1 MLKTLAQQRNKVE
14 HFVYT
19 KILKPFFFKHDPE
32 MVHDR
37 MTTFGKVLGKTAITR
52 AVVGAMF
59 GYSDP
64 KLAQN
69 ILGIH
74 FKNPVGLSAGFDK
87 NAELIDIIPS
97 VGFGFMEVGSITG
110 EPCEGN
116 PKPRLWRLPKSK
128 GLVVYYGLR
137 NDGSKAIAARLSKR
151 LASGRRGKGGQFA
164 IPVGTSVA
172 MTNCSAN
179 EDIPAAVRDY
189 VKAFTALADIGQYTT
204 INISCPN
211 TSGGQPFV
219 ESANLE
225 ALLAAIDAAIVTQ
238 KNSSKGKNSLKQKP
252 VFVKFSPDMTMEH
265 VDKLIDIIHRH
276 RVDGVICT
284 NLTKKKGNDKIL
296 DPLPEHGGV
305 SGKPVES
312 LSNDLISHIYQREL
326 KRELKSER
334 NQGKNTP
341 KDTKRLVVI
350 GTGGIFT
357 AEDAYKKIRLGA
369 SLVQMITG
377 MVFEGPQVVS
387 DINIGLSDLLTRDGF
402 TNISEAVGA
411 DVWMHGV

>member
-1 MLKTLAQQRNKVE
+1 MA
-14 HFVYT
+14 
-19 KILKPFFFKHDPE
+19 
-32 MVHDR
+32 
-37 MTTFGKVLGKTAITR
+37 LGKTAITR
-52 AVVGAMF
+52 ATVGAMF

-64 KLAQN
+64 RLVQN
-69 ILGIH
+69 ILGIE

-116 PKPRLWRLPKSK
+116 PQPRLWRLPKSK
-128 GLVVYYGLR
+128 GLVVYYGLK

-151 LASGRRGKGGQFA
+151 LVRRGPFA

-179 EDIPAAVRDY
+179 EDINAAILDY
-189 VKAFTALADIGQYTT
+189 VKAFDVLADIGQYTT

-219 ESANLE
+219 EPENLE
-225 ALLAAIDAAIVTQ
+225 ILLTAIDKIASQ
-238 KNSSKGKNSLKQKP
+238 KSI
-252 VFVKFSPDMTMEH
+252 FVKFSPDMTMEQ
-265 VDKLIDIIHRH
+265 VDKLLDIIHRH

-284 NLTKKKGNDKIL
+284 NLTKKKGNEKIL
-296 DPLPEHGGV
+296 DPLPEHGGI

-312 LSNDLISHIYQREL
+312 LSNDLISHIYQQEL
-326 KRELKSER
+326 KREQ
-334 NQGKNTP
+334 NQEKNVP
-341 KDTKRLVVI
+341 KDTKKLIVI

-387 DINIGLSDLLTRDGF
+387 DINIGLSNLLVRDGF
-402 TNISEAVGA
+402 KNISEAVGA

>member
-1 MLKTLAQQRNKVE
+1 MLKTLVQQRNKVE
-14 HFVYT
+14 HFAYAKV
-19 KILKPFFFKHDPE
+19 LKPIFFRHDPE
-32 MVHDR
+32 AVHDR
-37 MTTFGKVLGKTAITR
+37 MTAFGVALGKTAITR
-52 AVVGAMF
+52 ATVGAMF

-64 KLAQN
+64 RLVQN
-69 ILGIH
+69 ILGIE

-116 PKPRLWRLPKSK
+116 PQPRLWRLPKSK
-128 GLVVYYGLR
+128 GLVVYYGLK

-151 LASGRRGKGGQFA
+151 LVRRGPFA

-179 EDIPAAVRDY
+179 EDINAAILDY
-189 VKAFTALADIGQYTT
+189 VKAFDVLADIGQYTT

-219 ESANLE
+219 EPENLE
-225 ALLAAIDAAIVTQ
+225 ILLTAIDKIASQ
-238 KNSSKGKNSLKQKP
+238 KSI
-252 VFVKFSPDMTMEH
+252 FVKFSPDMTMEQ
-265 VDKLIDIIHRH
+265 VDKLLDIIHRH

-284 NLTKKKGNDKIL
+284 NLTKKKGNEKIL
-296 DPLPEHGGV
+296 DPLPEHGGI

-312 LSNDLISHIYQREL
+312 LSNDLISHIYQQEL
-326 KRELKSER
+326 KREQ
-334 NQGKNTP
+334 NQEKNVP
-341 KDTKRLVVI
+341 KDTKKLIVI

-387 DINIGLSDLLTRDGF
+387 DINIGLSNLLVRDGF
-402 TNISEAVGA
+402 KNISEAVGA

>member
-1 MLKTLAQQRNKVE
+1 MIKSIAQQRNKIE
-14 HFVYT
+14 HFFYA

-32 MVHDR
+32 VVHDR
-37 MTTFGKVLGKTAITR
+37 MTAFGKVLGKTAITR
-52 AVVGAMF
+52 AAVRSMF

-64 KLAQN
+64 KLIQN
-69 ILGIH
+69 ILGIT
-74 FKNPVGLSAGFDK
+74 FRNPVGLSAGFDK

-137 NDGSKAIAARLSKR
+137 NDGSKVIATRLSQR
-151 LASGRRGKGGQFA
+151 LAKRGSFA

-179 EDIPAAVRDY
+179 EDITAAVRDY

-219 ESANLE
+219 EPANLE
-225 ALLAAIDAAIVTQ
+225 ALLTAIDAAVGEIEKKEKMAKKSVKSAT
-238 KNSSKGKNSLKQKP
+238 SKSARSKP
-252 VFVKFSPDMTMEH
+252 IFVKLSPDMTMEQ
-265 VDKLIDIIHRH
+265 VDKLLDIVHRH
-276 RVDGVICT
+276 RVDGIICT
-284 NLTKKKGNDKIL
+284 NLTKKRGNEKIL
-296 DPLPEHGGV
+296 DPLPEKGGV
-305 SGKPVES
+305 SGKPVEG
-312 LSNDLISHIYQREL
+312 LSNDLISHIYQREEM
-326 KRELKSER
+326 REKDLPK
-334 NQGKNTP
+334 GK
-341 KDTKRLVVI
+341 KKLIVI

-357 AEDAYKKIRLGA
+357 AEDAYRKIRLGA

-387 DINIGLSDLLTRDGF
+387 DINIGISNLLARDGF
-402 TNISEAVGA
+402 VNISEAVGA
-411 DVWMHGV
+411 DVWMNGV